1 MDNHF
6 QYEDLRFIFEKF
18 IPWDRLAEARGT
30 ENLKDEYL
38 MAMDAISDFCKK
50 SVWDRAT
57 AIDEKGCELVKD
69 EDGRNAVKLPPEMEE
84 NIATLK
90 EMGFFCGASLEP
102 DYGGVDFPCT
112 VLNGIGELL
121 YMADGSI
128 GLTPGLQDG
137 CALVLQEYANEKVRS
152 DYLPRLVSG
161 ERFCAMGLTEPGAG
175 SDLAVMKTSARPLKE
190 GEESDRINELKE
202 LGEVYIVNGQ
212 KLFIT
217 NGFQDVL
224 TLAKTPEGISMF
236 LTYGE
241 DIDIVRIEHKLG
253 IKGSPTCQL
262 SYEDTPGVLIGEPGK
277 GLIHNMLKLMH
288 LARLGVAS
296 QSLGIAQKAHNMAKE
311 YATDVREQFG
321 VKIVEHPPVRQ
332 ILFENEIELQASRAL
347 TYYACYYFDLMDA
360 CKRRL
365 RTLSAGTPE
374 FEETKKALN
383 RNVRIAEILISLTK
397 YDASELAVRSVY
409 LSGQVFAGVGFT
421 KELPIERLYRDVRIT
436 TIYEGTSQIQANQ
449 VFNET
454 FYLEKIWLLNQF
466 KTGGNAKLVETAQ
479 NKTFFDSFVEELI
492 ADIQSRGEGDAAI
505 SELLDGVVLIRT
517 NFKIARGSI
526 FIEGQKRQTAQVKAY
541 NGVHQEDYINLVGGL
556 LKSILLIQQALIS
569 PYKRSVAKA
578 YIGRMTVRSDY
589 LKSNILS
596 AQDDLITDTYHK
608 VVTNITELATV

>member
-6 QYEDLRFIFEKF
+6 FYEDLRFVFEKF

-50 SVWDRAT
+50 SVWDRAA
-57 AIDEKGCELVKD
+57 AIDEKGCELIKD
-69 EDGRNAVKLPPEMEE
+69 ENGRNAVKLPSEMEE
-84 NIATLK
+84 NIETLK
-90 EMGFFCGASLEP
+90 EMGFFCGASLEFE
-102 DYGGVDFPCT
+102 YGGADFPCT
-112 VLNGIGELL
+112 VMNGIGELF

-137 CALVLQEYANEKVRS
+137 CAVVVQEYANDKIRG

-161 ERFCAMGLTEPGAG
+161 ERYCAMGLTEAGAG
-175 SDLAVMKTSARPLKE
+175 SDLAVMKTTARPLRE
-190 GEESDRINELKE
+190 GEESDRINELKK

-224 TLAKTPEGISMF
+224 TLARTPEGISMF
-236 LTYGE
+236 LTFGE

-262 SYEDTPGVLIGEPGK
+262 SYEDTPGILIGELGK

-296 QSLGIAQKAHNMAKE
+296 QALGLAQKAHNMAKE

-332 ILFENEIELQASRAL
+332 VLFENEIELQASRAL
-347 TYYACYYFDLMDA
+347 TYIACYYFDLMDA

-365 RTLSAGTPE
+365 RALSPGTPE
-374 FEETKKALN
+374 FEGTKKELN
-383 RNVRIAEILISLTK
+383 RNGRIAEILISLTK
-397 YDASELAVRSVY
+397 YDASELAIQSVY
-409 LSGQVFAGVGFT
+409 QSGQVFAGVGFT
-421 KELPIERLYRDVRIT
+421 KELPIERIYRDVRIT
-436 TIYEGTSQIQANQ
+436 TIYEGTSHIQVNM

-466 KTGGNAKLVETAQ
+466 RAGGSAGLVETPQ
-479 NKTFFDSFVEELI
+479 NKTFFDTFVEELI
-492 ADIQSRGEGDAAI
+492 GDVQRRGEGDAAI
-505 SELLDGVVLIRT
+505 AELIEGATAIRAD
-517 NFKIARGSI
+517 FKAARESI
-526 FIEGQKRQTAQVKAY
+526 FMEGQKRQPAQVKSY
-541 NGVHQEDYINLVGGL
+541 NGVHQEDYVNLVGL
-556 LKSILLIQQALIS
+556 VLKSILLIQQALIS

-578 YIGRMTVRSDY
+578 YIERACVRSGY
-589 LKSNILS
+589 LKSKVLS
-596 AQDDLITDTYHK
+596 AQEDLVTDAYHQ
-608 VVTNITELATV
+608 VVTNITELATT